1 MNVDK
6 RLGPLARDFSAM
18 GLVHCPFYCPFGKDF
33 YYGLGGVF

>member
-6 RLGPLARDFSAM
+6 RLGPLARDFSAV
-18 GLVHCPFYCPFGKDF
+18 GLVHSPFNSPLGKDF